1 MTRPWGARLLLLTIP
16 LALVDSADLDNMK
29 VKVLREL
36 KKVSPSSA
44 NVRQC
49 LWFAMQEFNRESAE
63 KHLFQVV
70 KVLQVHLQD
79 RYLPG
84 PILRPCP
91 RAPVCDPRMEHF
103 TCHFSGISRRREA
116 AFGGKDSEVHLPGGR
131 APLAQRLHRDEE
143 RVRGRLGALGP
154 AAAPPPRQEPGMR
167 ALSNTLSSPLPVAC
181 CFAS

>member
-70 KVLQVHLQD
+70 KVLQVHLQVTD
-79 RYLPG
+79 CLENLIEADTARTNCRKLCKGSESCVPKG
-84 PILRPCP
+84 NPRPEEAGANQP
-91 RAPVCDPRMEHF
+91 SAVALAALSPPQN
-103 TCHFSGISRRREA
+103 SGYPDLLLEI
-116 AFGGKDSEVHLPGGR
+116 
-131 APLAQRLHRDEE
+131 QRCTFL
-143 RVRGRLGALGP
+143 VGALP
-154 AAAPPPRQEPGMR
+154 WHSDFTVMR
-167 ALSNTLSSPLPVAC
+167 KECVDV
-181 CFAS
+181 